1 MAIQSINP
9 ANGQVRATFPELT
22 SADIHMQI
30 EKSHRVFLEWRKKSM
45 ARRRDLLERVGKILT
60 ADREK
65 FGVLM
70 AEEMGKPV
78 RQAVA
83 EIEKCVDV
91 CRYYAENAARILHS
105 EKVKTDASESYIRFD
120 PLGIVLAVMPWNF
133 PFWQVFRFAAP
144 ALMAG
149 NVCLLK
155 HASNVPRCAIKIE
168 EIFLEAGFPPGVF
181 KNLLIGPGMVEMI
194 VRHSLVR
201 AVTITGG
208 DHVGRKVAEMA
219 GRNLKKTVLEL
230 GGSDPFV
237 VLADADLDLT
247 IRMAVDSRMINNGQS
262 CIAAKRFIAVH
273 EVSEEFEARLV
284 EAVKKLKIGDPL
296 DEGNDLGPLARSD
309 LVKEL
314 DRQVFQS
321 VQRGARI
328 LAGGGPLPGLGGF
341 YFEPTVISGVEKG
354 MPAYD
359 EELFGPVAAV
369 IRAENERDA
378 VRIANDTGFG
388 LGASIWTR
396 DIDRAKQLAAEIDA
410 GLVFINGMVKSD
422 PRLPFG
428 GVKSSGYGRELS
440 DYGIKEFVNIKTVW
454 IG

>member
-1 MAIQSINP
+1 MEEEKHGPPSRSPGKGGKDIDRRPGAIS
-9 ANGQVRATFPELT
+9 
-22 SADIHMQI
+22 S
-30 EKSHRVFLEWRKKSM
+30 
-45 ARRRDLLERVGKILT
+45 
-60 ADREK
+60 
-65 FGVLM
+65 LM

-83 EIEKCVDV
+83 EIEKCADV
-91 CRYYAENAARILHS
+91 CRYYSENASRILHP
-105 EKVKTDASESYIRFD
+105 EKVKSDASESYIRFD

-149 NVCLLK
+149 NVCLL
-155 HASNVPRCAIKIE
+155 NVPPMSPVAPSRSRRSFSKRV
-168 EIFLEAGFPPGVF
+168 FPPGVF
-181 KNLLIGPGMVEMI
+181 KNLLIGSGMVEMI

-201 AVTITGG
+201 AVTITGS
-208 DHVGRKVAEMA
+208 DHAGRKVAEMA

-230 GGSDPFV
+230 GGSDPFI
-237 VLADADLDLT
+237 VLADADLDVAV
-247 IRMAVDSRMINNGQS
+247 RMAVSSRMIDNGQS
-262 CIAAKRFIAVH
+262 LHRRQTGLLPSMRCTK
-273 EVSEEFEARLV
+273 SSKLGLV
-284 EAVKKLKIGDPL
+284 EAIRKLKIGDPL

-314 DRQVFQS
+314 DRQVSQS
-321 VQRGARI
+321 VERGARI
-328 LAGGGPLPGLGGF
+328 LAGGGPLPGPGGF
-341 YFEPTVISGVEKG
+341 YFEPTVISGVDKG

-359 EELFGPVAAV
+359 EELFGPVAAL

-378 VRIANDTGFG
+378 IRMPMIPGSGSVP
-388 LGASIWTR
+388 ASGPGISAR
-396 DIDRAKQLAAEIDA
+396 SELAAEIDS
-410 GLVFINGMVKSD
+410 GSVFINVMVKSD

-428 GVKSSGYGRELS
+428 GVKASGYGRELS